1 VTTRW
6 QAALEQV
13 AMAWPD
19 PTVGMLVCAGELVL
33 LLHWSTLNVTGL
45 SKILKK
51 HDKVSK
57 GHVQL
62 RASYLANALQQVPLA
77 ARLHS
82 VVVGISSLQSD
93 AIGCW

>member
-1 VTTRW
+1 
-6 QAALEQV
+6 
-13 AMAWPD
+13 MP
-19 PTVGMLVCAGELVL
+19 AGELVL

-62 RASYLANALQQVPLA
+62 RALYLANALQQVPLA
-77 ARLHS
+77 VLLHS
-82 VVVGISSLQSD
+82 TMGGKHTMKPSQGATSCTTHAASSNNNPAEGIRS
-93 AIGCW
+93 